1 MPEPTIVTLTGYP
14 DILEQFYR
22 SVQQHELEA
31 SKIVVTSGE
40 ASRKLQAKTFTDSTP
55 EQARIINGM
64 MGFPNDAQ
72 VIAGPDPFI
81 FSRNANLGIK
91 ACKGDVLLV
100 NDDVEFLRSG
110 TLATLR
116 KTAMALQNRCIVSP
130 QISGVVGNPLQW
142 YETRLSMPVES
153 EQRLCFVCVY
163 IPRLVFDTIG
173 LLDESFTGYGG
184 DDSDFC
190 IRARKAGFHLIVTP
204 HAVVR
209 HGFQEYQWSSSY
221 RRLMAPDEYRQAA
234 ATSAARYQEK
244 WGVE

>member
-1 MPEPTIVTLTGYP
+1 MKPEIDQPTIVTLTGYP
-14 DILEQFYR
+14 DIFEQFYR
-22 SVQQHELEA
+22 SAQQHELEA

-40 ASRKLQAKTFTDSTP
+40 CSSRAGMGPDSDAKKH
-55 EQARIINGM
+55 GW
-64 MGFPNDAQ
+64 Q
-72 VIAGPDPFI
+72 VIEGDEPFN

-142 YETRLSMPVES
+142 YETRYETRFSMPVES

-221 RRLMAPDEYRQAA
+221 RRLMGPDEYRQAA

-244 WGVE
+244 WGVK